1 MLRSGV
7 NKGCGGCARLRRLAV
22 VQPHQQPQLQQQ
34 QRRQLRTLL
43 SGGNSGGSSGPQPT
57 LGGSSAAAA
66 SHEGPSPSLLLG
78 QQPRRGLA
86 AAARKVLEGAGAGA
100 AVDPAAKGKGKG
112 GGRDATPTRRGRVAS
127 RSIQARAAAAEVGG
141 AGGGMGMPSSG
152 IGAREQAERERY
164 RERLQQMMDGLEG
177 HIAQCEKAFEE
188 VEEIGEDFDPSSS
201 MEQEQHHR
209 RMLDA
214 AAAEQQRGVPPS
226 FVMPNELLGG
236 PVVETS
242 RERLL
247 RMEGEFERGTVD
259 EALQEYKKVQ
269 ATLFSSGKA
278 ANLPVVK
285 RQIFAWCVFCGF
297 GGGGWRPAG
306 RQSLLVSHHVSHVS
320 ARRFTLSY
328 PSKIKQVRPRDPRD
342 GGAAASAEAGAVG
355 GAGPRRGHLRPV
367 PLAGGPGQAGGPGH
381 PRGGEHGGEERQ
393 HGRAPRV
400 AADQHGRGGAHGGA

>member
-34 QRRQLRTLL
+34 RRQLRTLL
-43 SGGNSGGSSGPQPT
+43 SGGNSGGSSGAQPT

-66 SHEGPSPSLLLG
+66 SHEGPSPSSLLG

-100 AVDPAAKGKGKG
+100 AVDPTAKGKGKG

-141 AGGGMGMPSSG
+141 AGGGVGMPSSG
-152 IGAREQAERERY
+152 MGAREQAERERY
-164 RERLQQMMDGLEG
+164 RERLQQVMDGLEG
-177 HIAQCEKAFEE
+177 HIAQCEKAYEE
-188 VEEIGEDFDPSSS
+188 VEEIGEDFDPSS
-201 MEQEQHHR
+201 MEEHHR

-214 AAAEQQRGVPPS
+214 AVAEQRGVPPS

-285 RQIFAWCVFCGF
+285 RQIFAWCVLFGILGF
-297 GGGGWRPAG
+297 
-306 RQSLLVSHHVSHVS
+306 
-320 ARRFTLSY
+320 
-328 PSKIKQVRPRDPRD
+328 
-342 GGAAASAEAGAVG
+342 
-355 GAGPRRGHLRPV
+355 
-367 PLAGGPGQAGGPGH
+367 
-381 PRGGEHGGEERQ
+381 
-393 HGRAPRV
+393 
-400 AADQHGRGGAHGGA
+400 